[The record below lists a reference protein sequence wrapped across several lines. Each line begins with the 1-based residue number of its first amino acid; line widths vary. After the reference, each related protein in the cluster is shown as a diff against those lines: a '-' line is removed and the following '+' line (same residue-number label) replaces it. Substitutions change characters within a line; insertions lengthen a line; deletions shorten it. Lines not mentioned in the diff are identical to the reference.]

1 MFSLVL
7 KSYLALTTFSL
18 SLRIL
23 TVESAGFTK
32 EGFRGDPRHYDVS
45 SHNSKVVC
53 YWGTWSNYRPNAGKF
68 TPENINP
75 KLCTHI
81 IYSFAGLEGS
91 SSRYEIHLKNRINNI
106 SKVFQLC
113 IMNNDY

>member
-7 KSYLALTTFSL
+7 KTYISIIALAL
-18 SLRIL
+18 SLRAF
-23 TVESAGFTK
+23 VESAGFTY

-91 SSRYEIHLKNRINNI
+91 TNR
-106 SKVFQLC
+106 
-113 IMNNDY
+113 

>member
-1 MFSLVL
+1 MVSLVI
-7 KSYLALTTFSL
+7 KTYIALTTFSL
-18 SLRIL
+18 CLR
-23 TVESAGFTK
+23 VFVDSAGFTY

-45 SHNSKVVC
+45 SHTSKVVC

-91 SSRYEIHLKNRINNI
+91 SNRYVK
-106 SKVFQLC
+106 F
-113 IMNNDY
+113 

>member
-91 SSRYEIHLKNRINNI
+91 SSRYEKHLKNRINGI
-106 SKVFQLC
+106 SNSTLYYEQ
-113 IMNNDY
+113 